1 MSEAEQRAEDLRN
14 RISEL
19 ETVLEVSRE
28 ITSTLDAD
36 RIMDVVIDA
45 CMGAVQA
52 EAGTLW
58 ILEEDSYL
66 IPLAARGP
74 KADRLKGLKL
84 KKGEGLA
91 GQVCETR
98 EPVLVEDAT
107 RDERWASR
115 FDDSTGFI
123 TRSMLVVPLLT
134 EEKTI
139 GSLQMINKLDGSL
152 FSESD
157 LRISSALAAVSAKII
172 QNIRVHTQQRRFLD
186 TLVKMIATF
195 LDSRDAYT
203 RGHSERVSRHAIL
216 IAEGLGLG
224 REEVE
229 VIQRAALF
237 HDIGKA
243 ELPEAV
249 LRADPLDVRA
259 WEQMKEHPTLG
270 AQLLLQLEPKSMVRQ
285 LWAGALYHH
294 ERFDGN
300 GYPVGLNG
308 TDIPLVA
315 RIIAVADAFDN
326 LVSQQRYGM
335 SKGIEEALEEIEQ
348 CSGTYFD
355 PGIVDVFVGA
365 VRARRVSKA

>member
-1 MSEAEQRAEDLRN
+1 MEERECCSELGLRVT
-14 RISEL
+14 EL
-19 ETVLEVSRE
+19 ETVLEVGRQ
-28 ITSTLDAD
+28 ITATLDSD

-45 CMGAVQA
+45 CKGAVKA

-66 IPLAARGP
+66 VPLAARGP
-74 KADRLKGLKL
+74 KADRLIGLRL
-84 KKGEGLA
+84 KRGEGLA
-91 GQVCETR
+91 GQVCESQ
-98 EPVLVEDAT
+98 EPVFIEDAT
-107 RDERWASR
+107 SDERWASR
-115 FDDSTGFI
+115 FDDATGFV
-123 TRSMLVVPLLT
+123 TRSMLVVPLVT
-134 EEKTI
+134 GERAI
-139 GSLQMINKLDGSL
+139 GSLQLINKLDGSL
-152 FSESD
+152 FDESD
-157 LRISSALAAVSAKII
+157 LRISMALASVSAKTIE
-172 QNIRVHTQQRRFLD
+172 NSRNHTQQRRFLD
-186 TLVKMIATF
+186 ALLKLMASL
-195 LDSRDAYT
+195 LDARDQYT
-203 RGHSERVSRHAIL
+203 HGHSERVSRHAVL
-216 IAEGLGLG
+216 IARGLGLDPD
-224 REEVE
+224 EQD
-229 VIQRAALF
+229 VIERAALL

-243 ELPEAV
+243 SIPDDV
-249 LRADPLDVRA
+249 LKSDPLDARA
-259 WEQMKEHPTLG
+259 WEQIKKHPNLG
-270 AQLLLQLEPKSMVRQ
+270 ADLLLQLEPKSMVRQ